1 MCWNFHWKPGS
12 KAHPKLV
19 LMNQLGMAGGGSE
32 ATIEASR
39 YQALI
44 AAFQNVST
52 TFTLCTLMSRT
63 RFHMWLL
70 EVLLEVL

>member
-1 MCWNFHWKPGS
+1 MDMS
-12 KAHPKLV
+12 
-19 LMNQLGMAGGGSE
+19 QLEICGRWSE

-70 EVLLEVL
+70 EVLLEVLWHRR